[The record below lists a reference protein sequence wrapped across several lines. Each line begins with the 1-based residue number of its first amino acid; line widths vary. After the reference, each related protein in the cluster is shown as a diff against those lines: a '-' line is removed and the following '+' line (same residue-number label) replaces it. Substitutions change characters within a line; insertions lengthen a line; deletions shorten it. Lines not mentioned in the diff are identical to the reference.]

1 MPKYLQYIRTNSGDH
16 LCETLIVVNGAS
28 DEDYNRIKIWTP
40 NKVVAMQS
48 WLWFWV
54 EFMA

>member
-28 DEDYNRIKIWTP
+28 DEDYNWIKIWTP
-40 NKVVAMQS
+40 NKVVAIQS

-54 EFMA
+54 EIMA